1 MTKSI
6 SRAFVLTALLF
17 SEAGFSQN
25 LSDIYQ
31 IALQADSELQ
41 IAESNY
47 LSAVEAVPFARS
59 ANRPQMSLG
68 VHRSYRQSNN
78 STSGNN
84 TNQSYGY
91 SVNLSQS
98 LYDEETDS
106 NIAAA
111 EAGLEA
117 EFARLQEARQSL
129 ILRVAESYF
138 NILAAQDDV
147 EFAYAERRSIERQL
161 EQAQK
166 RFEVGLIAITD
177 VHEAQAR
184 YDSAVAQAILAENL
198 LENSIQGMRVI
209 IGVRPSSQLLIVG
222 DGLELSLPNPADA
235 TYWVSL
241 AEDKNPALQASRAQL
256 NVAQQERRK
265 QSTRQ
270 RPTVDLTASY
280 SDASVNDDLLDD
292 YRQDNVNVGV
302 ELNMPLFTGGRI
314 DAERSRAE
322 ANYRSAQNSL
332 LLQTRLTTQLVR
344 NFYLGVVSGISQV
357 NALKQAL
364 ESSNIAL
371 QATRA
376 GFEVG
381 TRTSVDVLISL
392 RETYSAR
399 RDYARARYDYL
410 TNSLKLKQAAG
421 ILEEIDLTEIDR
433 WLVP

>member
-1 MTKSI
+1 MSKSI
-6 SRAFVLTALLF
+6 SRAFLLAALLF
-17 SEAGFSQN
+17 SEAGLTQN

-31 IALQADSELQ
+31 LALQADTELQ

-47 LSAVEAVPFARS
+47 LSALEAVPFARS
-59 ANRPQMSLG
+59 VNRPQVSLG
-68 VHRSYRQSNN
+68 SHLSYRQSDS
-78 STSGNN
+78 STTGNN
-84 TNQSYGY
+84 TNESIGY

-98 LYDEETDS
+98 LYDKESDS

-129 ILRVAESYF
+129 VLRVAESYF
-138 NILAAQDDV
+138 DILAAQDDV

-184 YDSAVAQAILAENL
+184 FDSAEAQAILAENIV
-198 LENSIQGMRVI
+198 ENSIQGMRVI
-209 IGVRPSSQLLIVG
+209 IGVRPSSQLRVIG
-222 DGLELSLPNPADA
+222 DRLELSLPNPADA
-235 TYWVSL
+235 DSWVSL
-241 AEDKNPALQASRAQL
+241 AEGNNLALRASQAQL
-256 NVAQQERRK
+256 RAARQERRK
-265 QSTRQ
+265 QATSQ
-270 RPTVDLTASY
+270 YPTVDLNASF
-280 SDASVNDDLLDD
+280 SDASVNDDLLND
-292 YRQDNVNVGV
+292 YRQNDISVGV

-322 ANYRSAQNSL
+322 ADYRSAQNSL

-344 NFYLGVVSGISQV
+344 NSYLGVVSGISQV

-364 ESSNIAL
+364 DSSNIAL

-376 GFEVG
+376 GFDVG

-421 ILEEIDLTEIDR
+421 ILEEKDLADIDG